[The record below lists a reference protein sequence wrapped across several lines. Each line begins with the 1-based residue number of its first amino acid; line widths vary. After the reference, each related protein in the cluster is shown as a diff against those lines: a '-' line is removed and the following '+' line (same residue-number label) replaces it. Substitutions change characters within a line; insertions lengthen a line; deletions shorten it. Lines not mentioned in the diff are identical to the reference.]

1 MGLRLH
7 IRLTL
12 VIGALLVALTIVLG
26 AAIAQI
32 AQHYQAEVSQRL
44 NAGVAMYVTRELSLL
59 NERGVNAPALQ
70 ELARRVMT
78 VNPSAE
84 VYLLAEDGRILETLQ
99 PREGLARRAVDLG
112 PIRRFLASP
121 DDRPVYGDDPG
132 DARRQRVF
140 SAAPIMLDARPIGY
154 LYVVFASGRAA
165 SVAAAVR
172 NSYSLQIGL
181 VLAVMI
187 VLVTF
192 IVAAILFGRLTL
204 PLRRLESELS
214 AWDRK
219 TSGESRDE
227 TRAPADAD
235 EIALLQ
241 GRFRSMAARIESQL
255 QQLKAQDTQ
264 RRDLVASVSHDLRT
278 PLAALRGYLETV
290 LLKEASLPDATRRHY
305 LEVAQ
310 RHAQQL
316 ERLIAALFELSKLE
330 SGVVTPAFEAFALSE
345 LLQDIALRFRLRAQQ
360 LGVDLV
366 TSVDP
371 RAPLA
376 YGDVALIERMLE
388 NLLDNSLQHTPAGGR
403 IELSLAPEDAGLR
416 VAVDDTGLGI
426 EPEDLPHVFNRFYT
440 GTGRQH
446 AGNGLGLA
454 IVRRI
459 AELHGASLVL
469 KSTPRIGTRVEIT
482 LPVAASARVQTAR
495 ATQSTALRTP

>member
-7 IRLTL
+7 VRLTL

-26 AAIAQI
+26 AAIARI

-112 PIRRFLASP
+112 PVRRFLASP
-121 DDRPVYGDDPG
+121 DDRPVYGDDPS
-132 DARRQRVF
+132 DARRRRVF
-140 SAAPIMLDARPIGY
+140 SAAPIMLDGRPIGY
-154 LYVVFASGRAA
+154 LYVVFASERAA

-172 NSYSLQIGL
+172 SSYSLQTGL
-181 VLAVMI
+181 FVAVMI

-192 IVAAILFGRLTL
+192 VVAAILFSRLTL
-204 PLRRLESELS
+204 PLRRLQREMA

-219 TSGESRDE
+219 TNGEPGDE
-227 TRAPADAD
+227 AGAPGAD

-241 GRFRSMAARIESQL
+241 DRFRSMAARIESQL
-255 QQLKAQDTQ
+255 QQLKEQDTK

-290 LLKEASLPDATRRHY
+290 LMKEASLPAATRRHY

-330 SGVVTPAFEAFALSE
+330 SGAVTPAFEAFALSE

-360 LGVDLV
+360 LGVELV

-388 NLLDNSLQHTPAGGR
+388 NLLDNALQHTPAGGR
-403 IELSLAPEDAGLR
+403 IELSLAPDDARLL
-416 VAVDDTGLGI
+416 VAVDDTGMGI
-426 EPEDLPHVFNRFYT
+426 EPQDLPHVFDRFYT

-459 AELHGASLVL
+459 AELHGASLAL
-469 KSTPRIGTRVEIT
+469 KSTPRIGTRVEFT
-482 LPVAASARVQTAR
+482 LPVAASAHAQTAR
-495 ATQSTALRTP
+495 ARQGTVAR